1 MSTGFAYDPRFLD
14 HDTGAGHPEK
24 AERVSAVI
32 AALDQL
38 SWTKELC
45 RIAPR
50 PADPQTIESIHSYT
64 YIRRAAAACRDGLA
78 YLDSMDVAISRRSY
92 DTALLA
98 AGAPLALADAV
109 MAGEIRNG
117 FALVRPPGH
126 HAENNLAL
134 GFCLFNNVAI
144 LARYLQ
150 NHHGLDKIAIVDW
163 DVHHGN
169 GTQHSFESDP
179 SVLYI
184 STHQYPFYPGT
195 GAASEQGEGKGKGSV
210 LNCPMTAG
218 AGDAAYEQAFH
229 EQIIPALDK
238 FAPHAVLISAGFDA
252 HRDDPLGQIQLSTS
266 AFAWMTQQLVAV
278 AEHHAAG
285 RIISVLE
292 GGYNLSRLGECVA
305 VHLDE
310 LRQARA
316 MANGL

>member
-1 MSTGFAYDPRFLD
+1 M
-14 HDTGAGHPEK
+14 
-24 AERVSAVI
+24 
-32 AALDQL
+32 
-38 SWTKELC
+38 
-45 RIAPR
+45 
-50 PADPQTIESIHSYT
+50 
-64 YIRRAAAACRDGLA
+64 
-78 YLDSMDVAISRRSY
+78 
-92 DTALLA
+92 
-98 AGAPLALADAV
+98 
-109 MAGEIRNG
+109 
-117 FALVRPPGH
+117 
-126 HAENNLAL
+126 
-134 GFCLFNNVAI
+134 
-144 LARYLQ
+144 
-150 NHHGLDKIAIVDW
+150 
-163 DVHHGN
+163 
-169 GTQHSFESDP
+169 
-179 SVLYI
+179 LYI

-266 AFAWMTQQLVAV
+266 AFAWMTQQLIAV

-316 MANGL
+316 IANGP